1 MNTMTGTDMLITAVE
16 GGINHWAS
24 VEEYNPEGGKRFAT
38 ISPLD
43 DEGTYTVTAG
53 DMSAA
58 AKKVLTLYPNSV
70 EAQDIRNDQID
81 AGAADLIFQV
91 ACFGKEVYA

>member
-16 GGINHWAS
+16 GGINYWAA
-24 VEEYNPEGGKRFAT
+24 VEDYDPDGRKRFAT
-38 ISPLD
+38 VTTF
-43 DEGTYTVTAG
+43 DEETTHTVTAG

-70 EAQDIRNDQID
+70 AACDIRSDNID

-91 ACFGKEVYA
+91 ACFGKGVYA